1 MSELPALV
9 GGKYR
14 PLRLIGQG
22 GMGIVYEV
30 VHENT
35 GEHLALKLLVA
46 RSRLEPELVE
56 RFRREARATTSVK
69 SDHVVRVTDADV
81 APELDGAPF
90 LVMELLEGQNFEELC
105 LERQP
110 SPDEC
115 VDWLRQVGRA
125 LDKAHQQR
133 IVHRDLK
140 PANLFLAE
148 RVELPPIVKVLDF
161 GIAKMVGDGGSGTG
175 SGQILGTPRYMA
187 PEQVGQGTGEIS
199 AASDRYALGLVAFRL
214 LSGRHYFD
222 DGDLMKL
229 LVEVGRG
236 ATRAPSALG
245 CSKGPLFDAWFA
257 RACAVDAAQRFYS
270 CFEQIEAF
278 AEALGLVT
286 LSSAAGKSPRRS
298 ASTHGSVPPT
308 ASSDAL
314 ELAPTLQASI
324 VTGRTNGVAAP
335 RSTALWG
342 IGVVGASAIAVFL
355 GLRWAEPNA
364 ADGSSAAKIS
374 SSLPAGSVV
383 PAQPLPAIVV
393 PPAQTAEAPQ
403 TASADPMQPA
413 GVSSAPAPGTRRPPA
428 LVASVRARPP
438 AAKPKPKNSIWD
450 EP

>member
-1 MSELPALV
+1 MSTLPALV

-22 GMGIVYEV
+22 GMGLVYEV

-46 RSRLEPELVE
+46 RSRLAPELVE

-90 LVMELLEGQNFEELC
+90 LVMELLEGQNLEQLC

-115 VDWLRQVGRA
+115 VHWLRQVGRA
-125 LDKAHQQR
+125 LDKAHHER

-140 PANLFLAE
+140 PENLFLAE

-161 GIAKMVGDGGSGTG
+161 GIAKTVGEDRSGTG

-187 PEQVGQGTGEIS
+187 PEQVGHGTGEIS
-199 AASDRYALGLVAFRL
+199 PASDRYALGLVAFRL

-229 LVEVGRG
+229 LVAVGRG
-236 ATRAPSALG
+236 ARLAPSALG
-245 CSKGPLFDAWFA
+245 CAMGPLFDTWFA
-257 RACAVDAAQRFYS
+257 RACAFDAAQRFDS
-270 CFEQIEAF
+270 CFEQIEAL
-278 AEALGLVT
+278 AEALGLTT
-286 LSSAAGKSPRRS
+286 LSSAGRSPSGSARAEGSGPPAARRE
-298 ASTHGSVPPT
+298 
-308 ASSDAL
+308 AL

-324 VTGRTNGVAAP
+324 VTGRTNGMGAP
-335 RSTALWG
+335 RSAVIWAS
-342 IGVVGASAIAVFL
+342 GVLGAGAVAVFL
-355 GLRWAEPNA
+355 GLRSANPGAAESLGDKA
-364 ADGSSAAKIS
+364 SSAR
-374 SSLPAGSVV
+374 PAGAGAQ
-383 PAQPLPAIVV
+383 AQPPPAIVL
-393 PPAQTAEAPQ
+393 PPPTVEVARAP
-403 TASADPMQPA
+403 SANPIPPVS
-413 GVSSAPAPGTRRPPA
+413 VSSPPPTVPRRPPA
-428 LVASVRARPP
+428 LVASVGARLPT
-438 AAKPKPKNSIWD
+438 AKAKPKNSIWD

>member
-1 MSELPALV
+1 MSTLPALV

-22 GMGIVYEV
+22 GMGLVYEV

-46 RSRLEPELVE
+46 RSRLAPELVE

-90 LVMELLEGQNFEELC
+90 LVMELLEGQNLEELC

-115 VDWLRQVGRA
+115 VHWLRQVGRA
-125 LDKAHQQR
+125 LDKAHHQR

-140 PANLFLAE
+140 PENLFLAE

-161 GIAKMVGDGGSGTG
+161 GIAKTVGEGGAGTG

-187 PEQVGQGTGEIS
+187 PEQVGHGTGEIS

-229 LVEVGRG
+229 LVAVGRG
-236 ATRAPSALG
+236 ATLAPSALG
-245 CSKGPLFDAWFA
+245 CAKGPLFDAWFA
-257 RACAVDAAQRFYS
+257 RACAFDAGQRFDS
-270 CFEQIEAF
+270 CFEQIEAL
-278 AEALGLVT
+278 AEALGLTT
-286 LSSAAGKSPRRS
+286 LSSAAEKSPRRS
-298 ASTHGSVPPT
+298 AGSEGSGPPG
-308 ASSDAL
+308 ARSDAL

-324 VTGRTNGVAAP
+324 VTGRTNGGGAP
-335 RSTALWG
+335 RLAVLWG
-342 IGVVGASAIAVFL
+342 IAVLGAGAVAVFL
-355 GLRWAEPNA
+355 GLRWANPSATDRGAREKTA
-364 ADGSSAAKIS
+364 SARSAGSSAQ
-374 SSLPAGSVV
+374 V
-383 PAQPLPAIVV
+383 QPLPAIVV
-393 PPAQTAEAPQ
+393 PAPPTTGVAQTPSANPMPQ
-403 TASADPMQPA
+403 A
-413 GVSSAPAPGTRRPPA
+413 GVPSTSAPAPRRPPA
-428 LVASVRARPP
+428 LVASAGARLP